1 MAKLPPDERSLSLE
15 RELATM
21 KIRTTGQLFPH
32 KCQIKDM
39 KLSGFSPSSI
49 RYHCNSCGG
58 MLVLRLQRE
67 EWESVFGD
75 KRNLN
80 LSKTIL
86 QQLDAVIED
95 DGSEDEEASSDGDER
110 FVWSPPE

>member
-1 MAKLPPDERSLSLE
+1 MEIGD
-15 RELATM
+15 M

-49 RYHCNSCGG
+49 RYHCVSCGG
-58 MLVLRLQRE
+58 MLVLRLERE

-80 LSKTIL
+80 LSKAIL
-86 QQLDAVIED
+86 QELDAVIED
-95 DGSEDEEASSDGDER
+95 DESDLPEEEAVGQER
-110 FVWSPPE
+110 FVWSPPD